1 MKKLTLV
8 CLHIVTCSLVSA
20 DADTRYFGGVSNGE
34 LNIAKSVKYTAP
46 LVVTEEV
53 FIAKSSDD
61 IDKVV
66 EENKLFDIKNGNGA
80 KEFIEDKTG
89 HLYGG
94 LSESELSF
102 K

>member
-1 MKKLTLV
+1 MKLLTFI
-8 CLHIVTCSLVSA
+8 CLHVATCSLVLA
-20 DADTRYFGGVSNGE
+20 DIDSTRYFGGESNGE
-34 LNIAKSVKYTAP
+34 LIVAKSLKYTAP

-66 EENKLFDIKNGNGA
+66 EEKKTFDIKNGNGA
-80 KEFIEDKTG
+80 KEFIVEKTG

-94 LSESELSF
+94 YSEGTLNF
-102 K
+102 